1 MKGKLKKIIADD
13 LFIKKQFDELLE
25 VEYYKAIIS
34 DSKLT
39 KNSPWTGNQK
49 DELINA
55 FKSTTDDYLTFK
67 IRSGDEYLK
76 RFDLPEKLVTDVIIR
91 IYKKDVF
98 KIIGDGNGNFRD
110 VVQIFK

>member
-1 MKGKLKKIIADD
+1 MFVKLVRDNRGRS
-13 LFIKKQFDELLE
+13 
-25 VEYYKAIIS
+25 YYKAIIS

-55 FKSTTDDYLTFK
+55 FKNTDKPYLEFEVRTALDK
-67 IRSGDEYLK
+67 
-76 RFDLPEKLVTDVIIR
+76 LPKNSPVKTKDVIR

-98 KIIGDGNGNFRD
+98 KIIGDGNGNFGD

>member
-1 MKGKLKKIIADD
+1 LKGKLKKIIADD

-55 FKSTTDDYLTFK
+55 FKNTDKPYLEFEVRTALDK
-67 IRSGDEYLK
+67 
-76 RFDLPEKLVTDVIIR
+76 LPKNSPVKTKDVIR

-98 KIIGDGNGNFRD
+98 KIIGDGNGNFGD